1 MKYFSIF
8 ISLFV
13 LISACQN
20 TKTTHTTHT
29 STARAAAG
37 VAKSMIGQPYRYG
50 GQAPGGFDCSGL
62 VWYSYKKVGVK
73 IARTSKELRKQATKV
88 SRKKLKAGDLVFFKG
103 WIRTGHVG
111 IYLGNGLFIHAPS
124 SGKKVKTDRLDTG
137 YWHDH
142 FKSAGRIVD

>member
-20 TKTTHTTHT
+20 TQTTHT